1 MTKKYIVR
9 LDKDERELLQRLV
22 SVGKGAARR
31 LTHARVL
38 LQADESRNGPGWT
51 DARIAEALGVGV
63 RTIETIRQRFVEE
76 GLELA
81 LERKKRLTPPVE
93 PLLDGEKEAQLIA
106 VCCSKAPPGRE
117 RWTLRLL
124 ADRMVELEVVDSL
137 SHETVRRVLKKTS

>member
-9 LDKDERELLQRLV
+9 LDKDERERLQRLV

-38 LQADESRNGPGWT
+38 LQADESKDGPGWT
-51 DARIAEALGVGV
+51 DVRIAEALGIGV
-63 RTIETIRQRFVEE
+63 RTIETIRQRFVDE

-81 LERKKRLTPPVE
+81 LERKRRLNPPVE

-106 VCCSKAPPGRE
+106 VCCSKAPPGRK

>member
-1 MTKKYIVR
+1 MTKKYMVR
-9 LDKDERELLQRLV
+9 LDKDEREMLQRLV

-38 LQADESRNGPGWT
+38 LQADESKGGPGWT

-63 RTIETIRQRFVEE
+63 RTIETIRQRFVDE

-106 VCCSKAPPGRE
+106 VCCSKAPPGRK

-137 SHETVRRVLKKTS
+137 SHETVRRVLRKTS

>member
-1 MTKKYIVR
+1 MTKKYVVR
-9 LDKDERELLQRLV
+9 LAKDERERLQRLV

-38 LQADESRNGPGWT
+38 LQADESKEGPAWT

-93 PLLDGEKEAQLIA
+93 ALLDGEKEAQLIA
-106 VCCSKAPPGRE
+106 VCCSQAPKGRE

-124 ADRMVELEVVDSL
+124 ADRIVELEVVDSI

>member
-1 MTKKYIVR
+1 MNGKYVVR
-9 LDKDERELLQRLV
+9 LDKDEREMLQRLV

-38 LQADESRNGPGWT
+38 LQADESRDGPGWT
-51 DARIAEALGVGV
+51 DTRIAEALGVGV
-63 RTIETIRQRFVEE
+63 RTVETIRQRFVEE

-106 VCCSKAPPGRE
+106 VCCSKAPQGRE

-124 ADRMVELEVVDSL
+124 ADRMVELEVVESV

>member
-1 MTKKYIVR
+1 
-9 LDKDERELLQRLV
+9 
-22 SVGKGAARR
+22 
-31 LTHARVL
+31 
-38 LQADESRNGPGWT
+38 
-51 DARIAEALGVGV
+51 LGVGV